1 VELPGKFG
9 RWFDR
14 LLDVLEAGSSK
25 AYAGPNS
32 RMVSDRGRAH
42 SRCAILVRSAQP
54 VHQSAWGRGEARARR
69 QEVGVDLQAPGNALV
84 ALNSARRDDEASCG
98 ISAGLSCSPCRN
110 RCAGPCR
117 GGGELTGY
125 YKKDSV
131 VKIVEWIGLSYGNR
145 TREFYFKENKLFF
158 VYEKFESFVHNDK
171 TNELDLTKVKTTF
184 EGRYYFNN
192 KKLIDQKNSGKRTFE
207 ENESGMEE
215 ELQTSA
221 EENINLLNKKRTM
234 STNNDHEHQTSL

>member
-1 VELPGKFG
+1 MITLSRIV
-9 RWFDR
+9 
-14 LLDVLEAGSSK
+14 LLSSMLVSSLFVK
-25 AYAGPNS
+25 AQNKTTLLK
-32 RMVSDRGRAH
+32 
-42 SRCAILVRSAQP
+42 II
-54 VHQSAWGRGEARARR
+54 
-69 QEVGVDLQAPGNALV
+69 
-84 ALNSARRDDEASCG
+84 RDDFQA
-98 ISAGLSCSPCRN
+98 INHDKTLTKTTLSN
-110 RCAGPCR
+110 EQFLENMTD
-117 GGGELTGY
+117 GGGELAGY
-125 YKKDSV
+125 YKKDSL

-215 ELQTSA
+215 ELQSA
-221 EENINLLNKKRTM
+221 AGEDIHLLNKKK
-234 STNNDHEHQTSL
+234 NNVN